1 MSDAY
6 HSCYV
11 LSGLSSAQHQWELDD
26 EPAPE
31 PAPEEPK
38 GTQEEQAEGGQPE
51 GARNKPETEATSS
64 SSPPPP
70 PLPSLAGE
78 EAVWAVLPYL
88 DGLQIFDNADRVRPV
103 HPVYAI
109 PQQCVRA
116 MREHFRG
123 RQGF

>member
-26 EPAPE
+26 EPAPASE
-31 PAPEEPK
+31 TE
-38 GTQEEQAEGGQPE
+38 
-51 GARNKPETEATSS
+51 PETEPKATQEGQPDVVRDDPETERVS
-64 SSPPPP
+64 P
-70 PLPSLAGE
+70 PLPSLAGQ

>member
-26 EPAPE
+26 DDDNN
-31 PAPEEPK
+31 
-38 GTQEEQAEGGQPE
+38 QP
-51 GARNKPETEATSS
+51 GDPTADTESA
-64 SSPPPP
+64 
-70 PLPSLAGE
+70 
-78 EAVWAVLPYL
+78 WAVLPCL
-88 DGLQIFDNADRVRPV
+88 DGLQVFDNKDRVRPI

-109 PQQCVRA
+109 PQQCVKA
-116 MREHFRG
+116 MRGYFGE